1 VKCELPLHWVSRD
14 FLGVRLFFSPARRN
28 FTPSFGICLCLGLT
42 SSVNGFITSCRF
54 SFGFQCQGPPCGM
67 LDANPNAKTE
77 RRAIF
82 TVYKLFRGG
91 RLLLLASLF
100 FNGCGSP
107 HWLQYTIFHKI
118 PSPRCLH
125 SSKFFP
131 FTIPARC
138 DALTHL
144 KPFALPLLPKLRSK
158 HPQTKNVL
166 GH

>member
-1 VKCELPLHWVSRD
+1 MKCELPLHWVSRD

-100 FNGCGSP
+100 SMDAVHRIGCNIRYSIK
-107 HWLQYTIFHKI
+107 Y
-118 PSPRCLH
+118 
-125 SSKFFP
+125 
-131 FTIPARC
+131 
-138 DALTHL
+138 
-144 KPFALPLLPKLRSK
+144 LLPVVCIQASSFHSPSL
-158 HPQTKNVL
+158 L
-166 GH
+166 GVMHLLI